1 MNAPAEIRLI
11 KQHLID
17 PEICIRCNTCETM
30 CPTGAITHDSR
41 NYVVDASKCNW
52 CNDCIS
58 PCPTGSIDNY
68 RQMPQA
74 KAYSVEEQFGW
85 DALPAPL
92 GREQLSALVG
102 DGAEVV
108 DTATGEPTA
117 ANAAQHTPV
126 DGAAEAFNPAQYGAT
141 LPPWS
146 AAHAYTNLYGPKS
159 ADKFVTA
166 TVTGNVR
173 VTEVG
178 TEYDTHHIVLD
189 FGTMPFP
196 VLEGQ
201 SIGVIPP
208 GADDAGRPHHARQY
222 SVASPRNGERPGYN
236 NVSLT
241 IKRVLEDHQGRPVRG
256 VASNLMCD
264 LKVGDTVQV
273 IGPFGT
279 SFLMPNHPKSH
290 IVMICTGTGSAPM
303 RAMTEW
309 RRRLR
314 QSGKF
319 EGGKLLLFFGAR
331 TKEELPYFGPLQNLP
346 KDFID
351 INFAFSRTPGAPKR
365 YVQDLMR
372 DRAADVA
379 PLLTDPNACFYICG
393 LKAMEEGVLLALH
406 DVATQAGLNWE
417 QVGAALKQQ
426 GRLHLET
433 Y

>member
-1 MNAPAEIRLI
+1 MDMAVSVI

-30 CPTGAITHDSR
+30 CPVGAITHDSR
-41 NYVVDASKCNW
+41 NYVVDADKCDW
-52 CNDCIS
+52 CNACIS

-68 RQMPQA
+68 RRVPRTQ
-74 KAYSVEEQFGW
+74 AYSLDEQLGW
-85 DALPAPL
+85 DSLPAELSP
-92 GREQLSALVG
+92 EQLAASA
-102 DGAEVV
+102 
-108 DTATGEPTA
+108 
-117 ANAAQHTPV
+117 
-126 DGAAEAFNPAQYGAT
+126 GAAEGLPAAAMEAETEAEARPDPAGQAAFNPAQYGAT

-146 AAHAYTNLYGPKS
+146 AAHAYTNLYGPK
-159 ADKFVTA
+159 AQQPFVTA
-166 TVTGNVR
+166 TVTGNLR
-173 VTEVG
+173 VTELG
-178 TEYDTHHIVLD
+178 SDYDTHHIVLD
-189 FGTMPFP
+189 FGALPFP

-201 SIGVIPP
+201 SIGILPP
-208 GADDAGRPHHARQY
+208 GSDANGRPHHARQY
-222 SVASPRNGERPGYN
+222 SVASPRNGERPGHN
-236 NVSLT
+236 NLSLT
-241 IKRVLEDHQGRPVRG
+241 VKRVLEDHQGRPVRG
-256 VASNLMCD
+256 VASNHVCD

-319 EGGKLLLFFGAR
+319 EGGKLMLFFGAR
-331 TKEELPYFGPLQNLP
+331 SQQELPYFGPLMNLP

-351 INFAFSRTPGAPKR
+351 IHFAFSRTPDQPKR
-365 YVQDLMR
+365 YVQDAMR
-372 DRAADVA
+372 ERAADLA
-379 PLLTDPNACFYICG
+379 ALLADGQAHFYVCG
-393 LKAMEEGVLLALH
+393 LKAMEEGVVLALR
-406 DVATQAGLNWE
+406 DIARGAGLDWD
-417 QVGAALKQQ
+417 QVGATLKRE